1 MSRKL
6 QLERQKTKF
15 IFKRQKTRTK
25 NIFVKIGFLTLKRN
39 SFIVPTNFSF
49 FLPFE
54 SCFAFF
60 FHFFNL
66 YLQYF
71 LLNESVVS
79 WAKQKIFFYRKKWDF
94 LLNCTFVRMC
104 LTNERESMNCS
115 SNNVALCSHLSGE
128 YWIKGRGGI
137 FVNPF
142 WPAPSYII
150 YSECVCEVL
159 YCIQVIVPFDVNN
172 TRELFFSKTRFNILH
187 VSVPNVFH
195 HFLMLQEEEEA
206 ISLCCC
212 QCCWKDDFFLVYTFE
227 PIRRKW
233 AWWQFC
239 RLYAERASRGYIRY
253 SDGSAAYVIRL
264 HTWTGY
270 ISGNHTQRIGMFLS
284 RL

>member
-1 MSRKL
+1 MNLLLVERSR
-6 QLERQKTKF
+6 R
-15 IFKRQKTRTK
+15 
-25 NIFVKIGFLTLKRN
+25 
-39 SFIVPTNFSF
+39 F
-49 FLPFE
+49 FLPKKMRL
-54 SCFAFF
+54 FAEL
-60 FHFFNL
+60 HFCPNVFNKRKGINEL
-66 YLQYF
+66 LIKQRRSLFTLIWRILDKGEGGDICKPF
-71 LLNESVVS
+71 LACPIIHHLFRVCMRGSV
-79 WAKQKIFFYRKKWDF
+79 
-94 LLNCTFVRMC
+94 LHT
-104 LTNERESMNCS
+104 
-115 SNNVALCSHLSGE
+115 SNRS
-128 YWIKGRGGI
+128 
-137 FVNPF
+137 F
-142 WPAPSYII
+142 WR
-150 YSECVCEVL
+150 
-159 YCIQVIVPFDVNN
+159 QQHN